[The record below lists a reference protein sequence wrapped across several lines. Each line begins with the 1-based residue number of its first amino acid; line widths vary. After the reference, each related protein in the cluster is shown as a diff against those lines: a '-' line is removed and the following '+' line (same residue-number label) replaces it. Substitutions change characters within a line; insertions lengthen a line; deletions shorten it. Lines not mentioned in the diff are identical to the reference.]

1 MNETSSR
8 AHTIVS
14 IMFQQKSPNEAGQMM
29 TKSSQIALVDLAGS
43 ERADS
48 TGATGERLKEGSA
61 INQSLSVLGNCIKAL
76 ADASENKKRI
86 MVPFRD
92 SKLTMLLKNALGGNS
107 KTIMIAA
114 LSPAGI
120 NHDETLSTLRFADRA
135 KSIKT
140 VAIVNES
147 PTEKLIREL
156 KEEIIRL
163 KAGTGGGTVANP
175 LSDEEKQNLE
185 AQLKANEEE
194 MAKMRQTYEERLKS
208 AAEGNLA
215 RQLKDKDNEE
225 RKKTTPYLW
234 NLNEDP
240 LLSGMLTHF
249 VPPGK
254 SNVGRNGFYIHSEG
268 TKF

>member
-14 IMFQQKSPNEAGQMM
+14 IMFQQKSPNDAGQMM
-29 TKSSQIALVDLAGS
+29 TKSSIIALVDLAGS

-76 ADASENKKRI
+76 ADVVENKKRI

-135 KSIKT
+135 KAIKT
-140 VAIVNES
+140 IAVVNES

-156 KEEIIRL
+156 KEEISRL
-163 KAGTGGGTVANP
+163 KQSAGSGTIAAP
-175 LSDEEKQNLE
+175 ISDEDKLAME
-185 AQLKANEEE
+185 AQLKSNEED
-194 MAKMRQTYEERLKS
+194 MIKMRQSYEERLK
-208 AAEGNLA
+208 AATDENAIKL
-215 RQLKDKDNEE
+215 QKLKDDEE
-225 RKKTTPYLW
+225 RKKTIPYLW

-240 LLSGMLTHF
+240 YLSGMLTHF
-249 VPPGK
+249 VPPGA
-254 SNVGRNGFYIHSEG
+254 SHVGR
-268 TKF
+268 KM